1 MSDMTQAETERRREL
16 AGVAEWVASTCLLY
30 GTSVETACTI
40 AGIFVGGL
48 QREKAGT
55 KEGR

>member
-1 MSDMTQAETERRREL
+1 MCHEPEREL
-16 AGVAEWVASTCLLY
+16 VGVAEWVASTCLLY

-48 QREKAGT
+48 QREMAGT
-55 KEGR
+55 EEEK